1 MTFREEIKRKDRR
14 MLSQL
19 DCIFSLLDPIKH
31 FLVDISHRYEI
42 LVLCPTNKLQNG
54 GKTVFISQDRQTN
67 SGLLVMRLGLAAV
80 LLIHSLPKLFA
91 GSSSWQSVGTTLGFI
106 NVGVPVAILGFVM
119 LLLEALGAIS
129 LVFGYFFRIACIIL
143 FIIFGLYFFNYF
155 RIGYQTLML
164 WSAGLAA
171 VFFGLVYVGP
181 GRYTI
186 AVKLEKK

>member
-1 MTFREEIKRKDRR
+1 MTFREKIKRKDKR
-14 MLSQL
+14 MFFQL

-54 GKTVFISQDRQTN
+54 GETVFISQDRQTD

-91 GSSSWQSVGTTLGFI
+91 GSHSWQSVGTTLGFI

-129 LVFGYFFRIACIIL
+129 LVFGYFFRISCIIL

-164 WSAGLAA
+164 WSAGLAT

>member
-1 MTFREEIKRKDRR
+1 M
-14 MLSQL
+14 
-19 DCIFSLLDPIKH
+19 
-31 FLVDISHRYEI
+31 
-42 LVLCPTNKLQNG
+42 
-54 GKTVFISQDRQTN
+54 FISQDRQTN
-67 SGLLVMRLGLAAV
+67 SGLLIMRLGLAAV

-91 GSSSWQSVGTTLGFI
+91 GSPGWQSVGTTLGFI
-106 NVGVPVAILGFVM
+106 NIGVPATILGFVM
-119 LLLEALGAIS
+119 LLLEALGAVS
-129 LVFGYFFRIACIIL
+129 LMFGYFFRIACIVL

-171 VFFGLVYVGP
+171 VFFGLIYVGP